1 VELLLKRDSKKEHRM
16 AMKIALYWL
25 LQKVHP
31 GSSISKKAMKE
42 LADLFFNILEAVIEL
57 AGK

>member
-1 VELLLKRDSKKEHRM
+1 LKKDSKKEHRM

-42 LADLFFNILEAVIEL
+42 LADLFSNILEAVMEL